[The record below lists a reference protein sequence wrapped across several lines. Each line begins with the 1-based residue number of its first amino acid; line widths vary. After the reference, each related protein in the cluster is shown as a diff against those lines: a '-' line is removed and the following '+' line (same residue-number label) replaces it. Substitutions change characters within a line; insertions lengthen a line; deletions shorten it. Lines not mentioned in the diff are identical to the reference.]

1 MKEKDEFL
9 KVVIKIFE
17 ETPYSEIKLNSK
29 FKEFEEWSSLVLF
42 SLIVLIEDQYS
53 KIISAKDL
61 NSINTFE
68 ELYEFLFIK

>member
-1 MKEKDEFL
+1 MKEKEEFL
-9 KVVIKIFE
+9 KQVVKIFE
-17 ETPYSEIKLNSK
+17 ETPYAEIKLDSR

>member
-9 KVVIKIFE
+9 KVVIQIFE

-42 SLIVLIEDQYS
+42 SLIVLIQDQYS

-61 NSINTFE
+61 NSINTFKN
-68 ELYEFLFIK
+68 YFHVK

>member
-9 KVVIKIFE
+9 KEVVKIFE
-17 ETPYSEIKLNSK
+17 ETPYAEIKLNSR

-53 KIISAKDL
+53 KIISVRDL

>member
-29 FKEFEEWSSLVLF
+29 FKELEEWSSLVLF